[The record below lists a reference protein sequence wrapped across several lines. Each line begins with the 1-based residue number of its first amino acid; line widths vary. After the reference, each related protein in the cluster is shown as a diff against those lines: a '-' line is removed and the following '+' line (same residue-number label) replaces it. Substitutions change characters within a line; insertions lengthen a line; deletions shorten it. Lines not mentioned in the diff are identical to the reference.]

1 MGIFRISRGLAALS
15 LGLAAP
21 ALAGASQDF
30 SGCDGLKK
38 PKSSDDG
45 MRGEATFPAFGLGAA
60 GRASP
65 QGTLANCDRALA
77 SKNLKPEQTLRRAHL
92 LRARA
97 AAKIELGD
105 AAGAL
110 ADLDT
115 AQQAAAAYGGEFFYD
130 RSMGVS
136 IDLLRAL
143 ALSQSGQTDAAL
155 DLAQQAAAKRPYSI
169 EIQRVAALL
178 RSLAAAEGPEDR
190 TVWEALARID
200 PMTRGLALRL
210 SGRPASLQ
218 ELATGTVPPA
228 LDLPAPPSVERLLGQ
243 QDLLL
248 QYFEKWQGVIG
259 DGLTRAY
266 AHAANGQPET
276 ARAWLALTRKTLD
289 EAETPPA
296 AQGADAKAPPL
307 GVGLGGL
314 LVADARKKQL
324 EPMARL
330 IEARIALG
338 EGRLAEAAALLGA
351 DRLRATAVSEEFHA
365 AYAAARAEAPD
376 APELPALI
384 AAPRRGAE
392 RVATL
397 ASTLLIRPESKRKLI
412 DYEKSRP
419 NILGAM
425 VGAALSFG
433 TTLLGGVDRTA
444 GFRSTANADGSI
456 KVEFT
461 GNTTS
466 APVVQEMTL
475 LRAAEVARE
484 AGKSHFHI
492 AARND
497 YEQILTRS
505 ISGTP
510 IERTLV
516 GYKTEL
522 TIRLLDDAA
531 SEPDALDAV
540 AVIDALGPVYYGD

>member
-1 MGIFRISRGLAALS
+1 METRWISGALAALS
-15 LGLAAP
+15 LAVAAP
-21 ALAGASQDF
+21 ALAGASEDF

-45 MRGEATFPAFGLGAA
+45 MRGEATFPAFGFGSGIRGSA
-60 GRASP
+60 
-65 QGTLANCDRALA
+65 QGTRAACDRALA
-77 SKNLKPEQTLRRAHL
+77 SKNLKPEQSLRRAHL

-110 ADLDT
+110 VDLET
-115 AQQAAAAYGGEFFYD
+115 AQQAAATYAGEFFYD

-143 ALSQSGQTDAAL
+143 ALSQSGQTEAAL
-155 DLAQQAAAKRPYSI
+155 TLAEQTAAKRPFSV

-178 RSLAAAEGPEDR
+178 RSLAANGPEDR
-190 TVWEALARID
+190 SVWLALARID
-200 PMTRGLALRL
+200 PMTRGLAQRL
-210 SGRPASLQ
+210 SGGPAALN
-218 ELATGTVPPA
+218 ELADGAVPPT
-228 LDLPAPPSVERLLGQ
+228 LDLPPPPSVERLIGQ
-243 QDLLL
+243 QNALT
-248 QYFEKWQGVIG
+248 QYLDKWQGVIG

-289 EAETPPA
+289 EAEKPPT
-296 AQGADAKAPPL
+296 AQGAEGQPSL
-307 GVGLGGL
+307 GIGLGGL
-314 LVADARKKQL
+314 LAADLRKSQL

-338 EGRLAEAAALLGA
+338 EGRVAEAAALFGT
-351 DRLRATAVSEEFHA
+351 DRLRATTASEEFHT
-365 AYAAARAEAPD
+365 AYAAARAGVSDAPD
-376 APELPALI
+376 LPALI
-384 AAPRRGAE
+384 ATPRRGAD
-392 RVATL
+392 RIAAL
-397 ASTLLIRPESKRKLI
+397 AGTLLIRPESKRKLI

-425 VGAALSFG
+425 VGAAFSFG
-433 TTLLGGVDRTA
+433 TTLLGGIDRTA
-444 GFRSTANADGSI
+444 GFRSATNADGSI

-475 LRAAEVARE
+475 LRAAEIARE

-492 AARND
+492 GARSD
-497 YEQILTRS
+497 YEQVLTRS

-522 TIRLLDDAA
+522 TIRLLDDGA

-540 AVIDALGPVYYGD
+540 AVIDALGPVYYGN